1 MLPPTGTS
9 SCEAKNPEAML
20 LTRTQMQLVEQQAF
34 ARGISADV
42 LMEAVGA
49 KLARVVTQFF
59 PRPGLLVCYTG
70 KGHNAGDA
78 FVAARHL
85 ATLGWRVLVRTPFGA
100 DELAPLSREKC
111 EALRAPVLSGPFHP
125 AAPQDGPL
133 VQLDALVGLGVRG
146 DLREPLASL
155 VAEMNTLRRE
165 AGARTVA
172 VDFPSGL
179 DPDTGEPGN
188 PCVQADY
195 TATVGFA
202 KSGLVRDAAINHV
215 GRLAVLEVP
224 DFQKPTLGSSDEVIT
239 ATLLRP
245 HWPPRDFD
253 THKGMCGRVA
263 ILAGS
268 RGTLGAARLCT
279 SGTLRAGA
287 GLVTLGAMA
296 DDYTLLATTMAPEVM
311 VRPMQKLTDIIQ
323 SPVDA
328 LGIGPGLGMGQETQ
342 VLRLL
347 REAICP
353 AVVDADALT
362 IIAHA
367 GLKHLDHAKGPRLLT
382 PHPGEMQR
390 LLGGKKITDRAATA
404 RAFVAQHPVTLLLKG
419 ARTVIADKNHPL
431 RYNTTG
437 HPGMATGGM
446 GDVLTGVC
454 AALMGQGADPGLAAS
469 LGAWVCGRAAEIA
482 VAAGDSSA
490 ESLTPSDVLDHLG
503 RAFDS
508 LRAGDF

>member
-1 MLPPTGTS
+1 MSWYAAET
-9 SCEAKNPEAML
+9 AEAML
-20 LTRTQMQLVEQQAF
+20 LTRTQMQLVEQQTF

-49 KLARVVTQFF
+49 KLARLVAQFF

-85 ATLGWRVLVRTPFGA
+85 GSLGWRVLVRTPFA
-100 DELAPLSREKC
+100 SDELVPLSREKF
-111 EALRAPVLSGPFHP
+111 EALRAPVLCGPFHP

-146 DLREPLASL
+146 ELREPLASL
-155 VAEMNTLRRE
+155 ADEMNSLRRA
-165 AGARTVA
+165 AGAHTIA

-179 DPDTGEPGN
+179 DPDTGAPGN
-188 PCVQADY
+188 PCVQADF

-202 KSGLVRDAAINHV
+202 KTGLVADNAINHV
-215 GRLAVLEVP
+215 GRLAILDVP
-224 DFQKPTLGSSDEVIT
+224 DFQKPTLGSNDEIIT
-239 ATLLRP
+239 ASLLRP

-268 RGTLGAARLCT
+268 RGTIGAARLCT

-296 DDYTLLATTMAPEVM
+296 DDYNLLATTMSPEVM
-311 VRPMQKLTDIIQ
+311 VRPIEKLTDIIH
-323 SPVDA
+323 SPIDA

-342 VLRLL
+342 ALRLL
-347 REAICP
+347 REATCP

-390 LLGGKKITDRAATA
+390 LLGGKKITERAKTA
-404 RAFVAQHPVTLLLKG
+404 HTFVTNHPVALLLKG
-419 ARTVIADKNHPL
+419 ARTIIAGKNHPL
-431 RYNTTG
+431 RYNSTG

-454 AALMGQGADPGLAAS
+454 AALLGQGADIYQAAS
-469 LGAWVCGRAAEIA
+469 IGAWVCGRAAEIA
-482 VAAGDSSA
+482 LFSGTCSA

>member
-1 MLPPTGTS
+1 
-9 SCEAKNPEAML
+9 ML
-20 LTRTQMQLVEQQAF
+20 LTRTQMQLVEQQTF

-49 KLARVVTQFF
+49 KLARFIAQFF

-78 FVAARHL
+78 FVVARHL
-85 ATLGWRVLVRTPFGA
+85 SALGWRVLVRTPFA
-100 DELAPLSREKC
+100 SDDLAPLSHEKC

-146 DLREPLASL
+146 ELREPLASL
-155 VAEMNTLRRE
+155 VSEMNILRRD
-165 AGARTVA
+165 AGAHTVA

-179 DPDTGEPGN
+179 DPDTGKPGD
-188 PCVQADY
+188 PCVQADF

-202 KSGLVRDAAINHV
+202 KTGLVADTASNHV
-215 GRLAVLEVP
+215 GRLAVLDVP

-239 ATLLRP
+239 SSLLRP

-279 SGTLRAGA
+279 SGALRAGA
-287 GLVTLGAMA
+287 GLVTLGALP
-296 DDYTLLATTMAPEVM
+296 DDYTLLASTMAPEVM
-311 VRPMQKLTDIIQ
+311 VRPIQKLTDVLLT
-323 SPVDA
+323 SADA

-342 VLRLL
+342 ALRLL
-347 REAICP
+347 REATCP

-390 LLGGKKITDRAATA
+390 LLGGKKITDRTKTA
-404 RAFVAQHPVTLLLKG
+404 RHFVSHHPVTLLLKG
-419 ARTVIADKNHPL
+419 SRTVIAGKDHPL
-431 RYNTTG
+431 RFNTTG

-454 AALMGQGADPGLAAS
+454 SALLGQGADTYLAAS
-469 LGAWVCGRAAEIA
+469 IGAWVCGRAAEIA
-482 VAAGDSSA
+482 LSSGRCST
-490 ESLTPSDVLDHLG
+490 ESLTPSDVLDNLG